1 VSRRPSPEPRRDG
14 DAPGGW
20 PRRERCGV
28 LSAGLQSLTKHA
40 DAANDLSACL
50 EPKFF
55 MQAAPPPMG
64 MPTPMMSLAQAL
76 EDRVGEWSQPE
87 LQKMIESGQI
97 PPQYL
102 DQRPHRER
110 LADWLIP
117 ARDLG
122 VVRFR

>member
-1 VSRRPSPEPRRDG
+1 
-14 DAPGGW
+14 
-20 PRRERCGV
+20 
-28 LSAGLQSLTKHA
+28 
-40 DAANDLSACL
+40 
-50 EPKFF
+50 